1 MHGIASRKIR
11 EQTRERL
18 GTTRA
23 TTRKGTQRQTVFNE
37 IVQVQKKAT
46 SIGTGSE
53 FKRNVSWKIGT
64 WHRDDMDR
72 QRDNPEANVVHNFT
86 RDMLLNS
93 S

>member
-11 EQTRERL
+11 EQTRERP

-53 FKRNVSWKIGT
+53 LFNNLLLVLQNWDVNKLFH
-64 WHRDDMDR
+64 HRVVGCETTSLE
-72 QRDNPEANVVHNFT
+72 NPQAHKHG
-86 RDMLLNS
+86 S
-93 S
+93 